1 MSEAVKVEPI
11 VNGLKQ
17 RVEELL
23 LEWPD
28 HPGLVQ
34 VIFLG
39 IHTNS
44 NGNTLYLCGLCLVS
58 ICLSAFCTTTTA
70 GNIYFKA

>member
-11 VNGLKQ
+11 VNGLKE

-39 IHTNS
+39 IHTSS
-44 NGNTLYLCGLCLVS
+44 NGNALYLCGLCLLV
-58 ICLSAFCTTTTA
+58 CLL
-70 GNIYFKA
+70 YYYYW